1 LSTRQYYDKKHE
13 NLDTP
18 FKESSIPLGL
28 SAADV
33 LRCIS
38 DEKVL
43 SIFRAVALSE
53 NDDNGILITKLR
65 LSRKQ
70 YYTRMEILI
79 HTGLVKRTNGK
90 YRLTSFG
97 KVIFSAQQK
106 VEAEIETAIKHYWE
120 LKAVDSIM
128 MMMSTYDKE
137 LLQERQRIIDK
148 LIDNQEIKDILF
160 SNMLG
165 PQFYTSAGQQQEQ
178 MHQSKQESL
187 VH

>member
-97 KVIFSAQQK
+97 KVIFSVQEK
-106 VEAEIETAIKHYWE
+106 VEAEIETTIKYYWK

-128 MMMSTYDKE
+128 TMSVADGKKE
-137 LLQERQRIIDK
+137 LVLQERQRIIDA
-148 LIDNQEIKDILF
+148 LIDNQEIKDIL
-160 SNMLG
+160 L
-165 PQFYTSAGQQQEQ
+165 Y
-178 MHQSKQESL
+178 H
-187 VH
+187 